1 MGEIETQRYR
11 FEGILLDSSVVSPTI
26 FFVDTVQKLNIFW
39 LNLFTPILLVL
50 VFSFIILYFSS

>member
-39 LNLFTPILLVL
+39 LNVFTPILLVL

>member
-11 FEGILLDSSVVSPTI
+11 FEGILLESSVVSPTI